1 MRIVVR
7 KHYKELA
14 KFVGLA
20 NLAWDEIIRR
30 DEFPTLDGLK
40 PYDKH
45 RDLLKR
51 IGRQVAARFPSI
63 ELPSDVPPLYFR
75 GWTQCPAPQW
85 RQLHAFALVRRV
97 FDSLQFL
104 VGATGIPTVGGT
116 SVAVMLQVNRANGTT
131 LRVRDPYED
140 FLAALT
146 GRDLARVRFCACCHS
161 LFIAFRSDQ
170 KTCIQRC
177 ANRFRVEKFRAK
189 RPEYEKNRAFR
200 KRTGL
205 APLRRRRHRTVALH
219 EALKADSDDNS
230 G

>member
-30 DEFPTLDGLK
+30 DEFPTLNRIK
-40 PYDKH
+40 PHDKH

-51 IGRQVAARFPSI
+51 IGRQVAARFSSI
-63 ELPSDVPPLYFR
+63 ELPSDVPPLYFP
-75 GWTQCPAPQW
+75 GWNQCPAPQW

-104 VGATGIPTVGGT
+104 VGGTGIPTVGGT

-131 LRVRDPYED
+131 LRVRDPYEN

-146 GRDLARVRFCACCHS
+146 GRDLARVRFCAYCRS
-161 LFIAFRSDQ
+161 LLSRSGPIRIHAVINAQ
-170 KTCIQRC
+170 TGFASKSLERNTPNMRKTARSENAPVWYRSEREDIEQW
-177 ANRFRVEKFRAK
+177 RFM
-189 RPEYEKNRAFR
+189 
-200 KRTGL
+200 
-205 APLRRRRHRTVALH
+205 RR
-219 EALKADSDDNS
+219 
-230 G
+230 